1 MDASSLVDSLLLVV
15 LLGLSAFFSG
25 SETAL
30 FSLSRLALSRL
41 ENGSHDGKK
50 ILHLLSSPG
59 RLLITILIGNMV
71 VNILASAIATKLA
84 LHHFGDS
91 GVSIAIGVMT
101 FLLLVFGEIT
111 PKTYA
116 VEHHTSFAMYSS
128 GPLYRISR
136 VLSPLISILKYL
148 TDKLVE
154 FGGTPLKEE
163 YSYLTAESLRTMIE
177 VSEQEGILKEEEE
190 EMIKGIMDFSE
201 TLVREVMIPRFDMEC
216 LNITTDREATFSLI
230 RESGFSRI
238 PVFGENIDDVKGIL
252 YAKDLLK
259 FIKDR
264 TSSFDLNDIIHEA
277 FFVPETMKIDTLM
290 NELQKRKTQIAIVVD
305 EYGGTEGLVTMED
318 LVEEIVGEI
327 LDEYD
332 EEERLIERISDHI
345 YLVSGKID
353 IDELNDELEIELPTE
368 EADSIGGLLMA
379 KLEKVPEMGDETT
392 VDGVRLVVEEVDG
405 LRLEKV
411 RLIMQIKTAPS
422 GDANEGRGA

>member
-1 MDASSLVDSLLLVV
+1 LLLVV

-136 VLSPLISILKYL
+136 VLSPLISALKYL

-216 LNITTDREATFSLI
+216 LNITADREATFALI

-238 PVFGENIDDVKGIL
+238 PVFAENIDDVKGIL

-259 FIKDR
+259 FIKDC
-264 TSSFDLNDIIHEA
+264 TSNFDLNDIIHEA

-353 IDELNDELEIELPTE
+353 IDELNDELDIELPTE
-368 EADSIGGLLMA
+368 EVDSIGGLLMA

-392 VDGVRLVVEEVDG
+392 VDGVRLIVEEVDG

-411 RLIMQIKTAPS
+411 RLIMQVKKAPP
-422 GDANEGRGA
+422 GNTDEGRGA